1 MSAKLVT
8 LVLLKIKVLRNKG
21 CQVIISVHDITKK
34 IVLRDSNYT
43 GDVFMLPMFLS
54 SSISVIKVIIT
65 SISSGFGQRVGQCEK
80 TVTTV

>member
-34 IVLRDSNYT
+34 IVSRDSNYT
-43 GDVFMLPMFLS
+43 GDVFMLPMFVS
-54 SSISVIKVIIT
+54 SSISVIKVIIA
-65 SISSGFGQRVGQCEK
+65 SIS
-80 TVTTV
+80 